1 MLFQTCTKLTF
12 GLSDV
17 LVVTVIA
24 GNWIN
29 GVGSLFFRDRFLK
42 FGENMPQSLKRFL
55 SNFNFNSAHAFF
67 KSCRRW
73 LASWRLFTLRQKKKR
88 QLIWDHIKGPLVAAF
103 SSPLVKAPDRSVETL
118 GLWIVTSWVT
128 FIKSVNQSSIKP
140 CLIVQLVAVWTS
152 IYFKFL

>member
-55 SNFNFNSAHAFF
+55 SNFNFNSAHA
-67 KSCRRW
+67 SLNRVEGGLLPDDCLHLVR
-73 LASWRLFTLRQKKKR
+73 KKR

-118 GLWIVTSWVT
+118 GPWIVTSSVT

-140 CLIVQLVAVWTS
+140 CLIVHLVAVWTS